1 MLRWI
6 GGEGM
11 DKAMMQALREDQAKL
26 EAMTG
31 ESHPLEFIDEPPW
44 DCTGCAGGDKWP
56 VNQEVW
62 RCPVCDTEYHDH
74 G

>member
-1 MLRWI
+1 
-6 GGEGM
+6 M

-31 ESHPLEFIDEPPW
+31 ESHPLVFLHEPPW
-44 DCTGCAGGDKWP
+44 DCTGCGGGDKWP
-56 VNQEVW
+56 ISEEVW

-74 G
+74 GATE